1 MRKFA
6 IIPNTERDIC
16 FQETKN
22 VIEYLRKKECII
34 YMEEIHQDNEFDDVE
49 YVGLEEAISKSDF
62 VVALGG
68 DGTILNVDPI
78 AAKHNTPILGINL
91 GNLGFLAQIEKGDYQ
106 AFEHIFNGNYSL
118 RNCMMLN
125 CAVMRENKEL
135 DRFIALNDIVVSGD
149 GYSRMIRVSA
159 AVNGTSIGEYSAD
172 GLILATA
179 VGSTAYSLSAGG
191 AVMHPEMEAIM
202 ITPICPHTL
211 TARTMIVPDKDTIE
225 VKPVLPCRS
234 AVVVMADGKRRHDL
248 KENERILVTRS
259 EYVTKLVVVD
269 NRNFFDVL
277 REKLSD

>member
-16 FQETKN
+16 FEETKN
-22 VIEYLRKKECII
+22 VIEYLNKKDCII
-34 YMEEIHQDNEFDDVE
+34 YMENIHSEQGFENVN
-49 YVGLEEAISKSDF
+49 YVSLEEALTEADLA
-62 VVALGG
+62 VVLGG
-68 DGTILNVDPI
+68 DGTILNVAPM
-78 AAKHNTPILGINL
+78 AAKLDTPILGINL
-91 GNLGFLAQIEKGDYQ
+91 GNLGFLAQVERGDYL

-118 RNCMMLN
+118 RDCMMLN
-125 CAVMRENKEL
+125 CSVMRDNEEIDK
-135 DRFIALNDIVVSGD
+135 FIALNDIVVSGD

-159 AVNGTSIGEYSAD
+159 AVNGTSIGDYSAD
-172 GLILATA
+172 GLILSTA

-191 AVMHPEMEAIM
+191 AVMHPEMKAIM

-211 TARTMIVPDKDTIE
+211 TARTMVVPDKETIE
-225 VKPVLPCRS
+225 VKPLLPCRS
-234 AVVVMADGKRRHDL
+234 AVVVMADGERKYDL

-259 EYVTKLVVVD
+259 EFVTKLVVVD